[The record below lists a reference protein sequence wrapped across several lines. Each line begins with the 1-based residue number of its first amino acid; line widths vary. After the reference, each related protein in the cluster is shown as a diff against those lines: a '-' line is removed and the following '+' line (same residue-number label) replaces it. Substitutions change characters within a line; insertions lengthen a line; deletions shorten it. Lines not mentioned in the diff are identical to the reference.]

1 MGYVLWVQHFTVV
14 VSCVALTYIIWEILI
29 SCSNERRFHFHI
41 GLSGLLTTVMQKAS
55 QMLYINFH
63 ETCRRRK
70 LYAHFTN
77 GGLNHRMMV
86 IDSPRNCVARDLIFF
101 RMLTG
106 VCDNVYVYWWSSPW
120 FWSGVEAFKAFF
132 FQKLQIQNTKGM
144 FFFSAT
150 WALNAVTDY
159 YSWKIQNVLRGHSCA
174 VKTLYCKS
182 LKLLITFNWTLDL
195 LNKNEFPGKKQKR
208 WKAFSLPLVTKMF
221 YNGKI

>member
-55 QMLYINFH
+55 QMLYINFN

-106 VCDNVYVYWWSSPW
+106 VCDNVYVYRWSSPW
-120 FWSGVEAFKAFF
+120 FWSDVEAFNTSRNYKFRTQRASSS
-132 FQKLQIQNTKGM
+132 FQPLGLLMQSQITIAG
-144 FFFSAT
+144 
-150 WALNAVTDY
+150 
-159 YSWKIQNVLRGHSCA
+159 
-174 VKTLYCKS
+174 KS
-182 LKLLITFNWTLDL
+182 RT
-195 LNKNEFPGKKQKR
+195 G
-208 WKAFSLPLVTKMF
+208 
-221 YNGKI
+221 